1 MSSLCPKC
9 NQPVAENNKFC
20 INCGTENPNFN
31 PNATKKVGLESFE
44 NLMSQKASQR
54 GYEQPMTNGYY
65 TPRFT
70 GYYIRL
76 IFAAI
81 FVILFFFGI
90 SSAKEAR
97 IDTEKEMYIFFTLFM
112 ALAAIRIYVS
122 ALIDKRKS
130 EQESKFMNDMHDSM
144 QKLTNK

>member
-1 MSSLCPKC
+1 MSSPCPKC
-9 NQPVAENNKFC
+9 NQAVAENSKFC

-31 PNATKKVGLESFE
+31 PNATKKVSLESFE
-44 NLMSQKASQR
+44 NLMSQKASNR
-54 GYEQPMTNGYY
+54 GYAQPVANGYY

-81 FVILFFFGI
+81 FVILFFLGI

-97 IDTEKEMYIFFTLFM
+97 IDAEKEMYIFFTLVM
-112 ALAAIRIYVS
+112 AFGAIRVYLY

-130 EQESKFMNDMHDSM
+130 EQEAKFMNDMHDSI
-144 QKLTNK
+144 QKLTDK